1 MPLQLR
7 VMDDLRK
14 QSTFG
19 RGRRGLRWLLAF
31 VILALGMLLVV
42 VQSVQQE
49 RARAQNDLAQAA
61 NYRSSQLELDF
72 GRGYSGAGWQLYF
85 TEPHSKAERA
95 DYRGGIDSA
104 LARAIDNTRAS
115 LDIAVFDLD
124 NPTIADAVLAAHRR
138 GVAVRI
144 VTDDE
149 HGLHNE
155 DSDLPRL
162 REAGVPLIDD
172 GRSALMHNKFMI
184 LDGRTVWTGSMN
196 YTINGAYR
204 HNNNVFALDDARAV
218 AAYRA
223 EFEEMFL
230 RGEFGVRS
238 TDDGLRSF
246 ALGTGEVSV
255 IFGAE
260 SDEISALLTEI
271 ASARSSIHFMTFVFS
286 LEELALAMLR
296 QTEEHDVRVR
306 GIFERRSSLAD
317 WSVLPEL
324 YCAGAE
330 VRQDGNA
337 NYLHHKVIIIDEG
350 TVIAGSFNFSGS
362 AARSNDEN
370 LLIIRHPEIAA
381 LYLDEWQRQ
390 WDSATRIREDMV
402 DCG

>member
-104 LARAIDNTRAS
+104 LARAIDKTRAS

-124 NPTIADAVLAAHRR
+124 NSTIADAILAAHRR

-184 LDGRTVWTGSMN
+184 LDERTIWTGSMN

-218 AAYRA
+218 AAYQA

-260 SDEISALLTEI
+260 SDEISALLNEI
-271 ASARSSIHFMTFVFS
+271 SQARESIHFMTFVFS
-286 LEELALAMLR
+286 LEDLALAMLR

-324 YCAGAE
+324 YCAGAG
-330 VRQDGNA
+330 VRQDGNT

>member
-1 MPLQLR
+1 MPLQSR

-14 QSTFG
+14 HTTTR
-19 RGRRGLRWLLAF
+19 RGWRGLRWLLAF
-31 VILALGMLLVV
+31 VILALGTLLVV
-42 VQSVQQE
+42 LLSVQKE
-49 RARAQNDLAQAA
+49 RARAQNDLAQAS
-61 NYRSSQLELDF
+61 RLRGSQIELDY

-85 TEPHSKAERA
+85 TEPFSNAGRA
-95 DYRGGIDSA
+95 DYRGGIDSL
-104 LARAIDNTRAS
+104 LAKAIDNTRVS

-124 NPTIADAVLAAHRR
+124 NPTIADAILAAQRR
-138 GVAVRI
+138 GVAVRL

-149 HGLHNE
+149 HGWNNE
-155 DSDLPRL
+155 ESDLPQL
-162 REAGVPLIDD
+162 REAGVSIIDD

-184 LDGRTVWTGSMN
+184 LDERAVWTGSMN

-204 HNNNVFALDDARAV
+204 HNNNVVALDDARAV
-218 AAYRA
+218 AAFQA

-230 RGEFGVRS
+230 RGEFGLRS
-238 TDDGLRSF
+238 TDDGVQSF

-260 SDEISALLTEI
+260 SDEITALLNEI
-271 ASARSSIHFMTFVFS
+271 AAARHSIHFMAFVFS

-296 QTEEHDVRVR
+296 QTKEHDVRVR
-306 GIFERRSSLAD
+306 GIFERRGSLAD
-317 WSVLPEL
+317 WSVMPQL

-337 NYLHHKVIIIDEG
+337 YYLHHKVIIIDQQ
-350 TVIAGSFNFSGS
+350 TVITGSFNFSRS
-362 AARSNDEN
+362 ASRSNDEN
-370 LLIIRHPEIAA
+370 LLIIRHPDIAA

-390 WDSATRIREDMV
+390 WDSAIRIREGLV

>member
-1 MPLQLR
+1 MPLQSR
-7 VMDDLRK
+7 AMDDLRK
-14 QSTFG
+14 QSSFG

-42 VQSVQQE
+42 LQSVQQE
-49 RARAQNDLAQAA
+49 RARAQHDLAQAA

-104 LARAIDNTRAS
+104 LAKAIDHTRAS

-124 NPTIADAVLAAHRR
+124 NPTIADAILAAHRR
-138 GVAVRI
+138 DVAVRI

-162 REAGVPLIDD
+162 REAGVPIIDD

-204 HNNNVFALDDARAV
+204 HNNNVFALDDAQAV
-218 AAYRA
+218 AAYQA

-230 RGEFGVRS
+230 RGEFGPRS

-246 ALGTGEVSV
+246 ALEAGEVSV
-255 IFGAE
+255 MFGAE
-260 SDEISALLTEI
+260 SDEISPLLTEI
-271 ASARSSIHFMTFVFS
+271 AQARESIHFMTFVFS
-286 LEELALAMLR
+286 LDELALAMLR
-296 QTEEHDVRVR
+296 QTEEHAVRVR

-350 TVIAGSFNFSGS
+350 TVIAGSFNFSRS

>member
-104 LARAIDNTRAS
+104 LARAIDKTRAS

-124 NPTIADAVLAAHRR
+124 NSTIADAILAAHRR

-184 LDGRTVWTGSMN
+184 LDERTIWTGSMN

-218 AAYRA
+218 AAYQA

-260 SDEISALLTEI
+260 SDEISALLNEI
-271 ASARSSIHFMTFVFS
+271 SQARESIHFMTFVFS
-286 LEELALAMLR
+286 LEDLALAMLR

-324 YCAGAE
+324 YCAGAG
-330 VRQDGNA
+330 VRQDGNT

-381 LYLDEWQRQ
+381 LYLDEWRRQ